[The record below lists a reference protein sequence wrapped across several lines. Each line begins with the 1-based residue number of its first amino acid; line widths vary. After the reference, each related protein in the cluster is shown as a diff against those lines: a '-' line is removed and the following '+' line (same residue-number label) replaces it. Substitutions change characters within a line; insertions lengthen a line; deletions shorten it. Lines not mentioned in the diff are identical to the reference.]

1 MTSVA
6 TLLEASIVAGSL
18 AVGVVGLVLALRTR
32 AAARADRL
40 ALRLADAREI
50 AFVEAARRLADA
62 AATSIEMVRAEID
75 RAIRTIAPG
84 IDAVLFFEEREGQL
98 VCVAAAGERVTYFAG
113 MRVALDDADALITR
127 ALARGHRVTL
137 VDEPG
142 ARSLHPGDMFAG
154 AVPLVLEAGRK
165 CVLYAGGRGGTA
177 PHAIDRI
184 VALVDQATPAYR
196 IAVERAEDRARAEY
210 DGLTGLLSPRAFRTK
225 LADLV
230 EHARFTPRARVAVL
244 FVDTDRFKTWNDTYG
259 HASGDALLRELA
271 SMLRAAASGPGDLAA
286 RNGGDE
292 FCVVLADAEK
302 SQAIERAATLR
313 RRIAAADFSALR
325 PAGAPGEVGISA
337 SIGVACFPVD
347 AGTPNDLLEKA
358 DEAMYFSKHS
368 GRNAVS
374 YYGVDGSLVRAEETS
389 PVRP

>member
-1 MTSVA
+1 VTGVA
-6 TLLEASIVAGSL
+6 TVLEIIMVAGAL
-18 AVGVVGLVLALRTR
+18 AVGVTGLAVAVRTR

-40 ALRLADAREI
+40 ALRLAAEREV

-62 AATSIEMVRAEID
+62 AATSIESVRAEMD
-75 RAIRTIAPG
+75 RAIRIIAPG
-84 IDAVLFFEEREGQL
+84 TDAVLFFEEREAQL
-98 VCVAAAGERVTYFAG
+98 VCVAAGGERVGYFAG
-113 MRVALDDADALITR
+113 MRIAVDDPDALVAR
-127 ALARGHRVTL
+127 ALARGHRVIL
-137 VDEPG
+137 ASEPG
-142 ARSLHPGDMFAG
+142 ARPLHPGDAFAG

-165 CVLYAGGRGGTA
+165 CVLYVSGPGGMSADG
-177 PHAIDRI
+177 IDRI

-196 IAVERAEDRARAEY
+196 IAVERADDRARAQY
-210 DGLTGLLSPRAFRTK
+210 DGLTGLLSPRAFRAK
-225 LADLV
+225 LSDCI

-271 SMLRAAASGPGDLAA
+271 TMLRAAAHAPGDFAA

-292 FCVVLADAEK
+292 FCVVFADAEK
-302 SQAIERAATLR
+302 SHAIERAAALR
-313 RRIAAADFSALR
+313 RRIAEADFSAFK
-325 PAGAPGEVGISA
+325 PAETAGGVGISA

-374 YYGVDGSLVRAEETS
+374 YFGVDGSLARAEEST
-389 PVRP
+389 PARP